1 MPIARNAACNCTGAA
16 AVFEAGSVHLHETG
30 RALGRDGRAL
40 ARFTPCTWHP
50 APRLRPVRSYGIDVI
65 AIVVFAILGR
75 RNHDEGTAVTG
86 ILVVAWP
93 FVAGWTIAWFA
104 TRLHR
109 RPESAAGALRA
120 LAVAIPIALALR
132 VATDRGIAPAFIV
145 VACVFL
151 GLVLVGRRWLVALVG
166 GRRRARPSTG

>member
-1 MPIARNAACNCTGAA
+1 M
-16 AVFEAGSVHLHETG
+16 
-30 RALGRDGRAL
+30 
-40 ARFTPCTWHP
+40 
-50 APRLRPVRSYGIDVI
+50 RSYGIDLI
-65 AIVVFAILGR
+65 AIVVFAVLGR

-166 GRRRARPSTG
+166 GRRRTRPSTG